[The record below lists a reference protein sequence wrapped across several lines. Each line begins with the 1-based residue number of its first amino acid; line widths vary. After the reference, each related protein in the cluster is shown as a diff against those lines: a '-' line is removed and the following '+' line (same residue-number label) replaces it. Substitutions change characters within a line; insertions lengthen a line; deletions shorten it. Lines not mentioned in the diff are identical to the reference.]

1 MQIEGV
7 LLDIDGTLM
16 TGNDPIPGADTAIRF
31 LQEKNIPY
39 RYISNG
45 TRKSRKNVLKKL
57 ERIGV
62 KVSVHEIYTPAIAA
76 IQYLTDHSIKA
87 CNFLITTDVMEDF
100 QEAGIIHDPKA
111 ATVVVGDAGDEF
123 TYASMN
129 AAFRSLM
136 QGGSLIALEKDRYW
150 KDVDGLSL
158 SAGPFVT
165 ALEYSSGSTPILL
178 GKPSREFFLNAI
190 KDWNIIKKKILM
202 IGDDIM
208 TDVRGAQDAGL
219 LGAITFTGKFRSE
232 DIDTCPV
239 NPDFV
244 INSIEILP
252 VLLER
257 SENVRTS
264 HQKSE

>member
-1 MQIEGV
+1 MQIQGV

-39 RYISNG
+39 RFISNG
-45 TRKSRKNVLKKL
+45 TRRSRKNVLKKL

-62 KVSVHEIYTPAIAA
+62 NVSVHEIYTPAIAA
-76 IQYLTDHSIKA
+76 IRYLTDHSIKA
-87 CNFLITTDVMEDF
+87 CNLLVTTDLMEDF
-100 QEAGIIHDPKA
+100 LEAGIIHDPKA
-111 ATVVVGDAGDEF
+111 GTVVVGDAGDQF

-158 SAGPFVT
+158 SAGPFVA
-165 ALEYSSGSTPILL
+165 ALEYSTGCTPLIL
-178 GKPSREFFLNAI
+178 GKPSPEFFKAAI
-190 KDWNIIKKKILM
+190 KDWKVKKNRVLM

-219 LGAITFTGKFRSE
+219 LGAITFTGKFRPE
-232 DIDTCPV
+232 EIDTCPV
-239 NPDFV
+239 KPDTV
-244 INSIEILP
+244 ISSIEMLP
-252 VLLER
+252 FLLG
-257 SENVRTS
+257 NF
-264 HQKSE
+264 